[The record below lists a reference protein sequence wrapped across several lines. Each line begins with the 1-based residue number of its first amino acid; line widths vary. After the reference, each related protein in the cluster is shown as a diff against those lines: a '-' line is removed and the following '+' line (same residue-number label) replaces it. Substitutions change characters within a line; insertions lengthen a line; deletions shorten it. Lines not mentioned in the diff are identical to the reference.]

1 MFEIWSA
8 HLPALQTFLAICTQW
23 RVAIGMSGMVTVGLD
38 YASAEAGLRLSGDVP
53 PPSVWSDL
61 RLIESGALEALNEDR
76 K

>member
-1 MFEIWSA
+1 
-8 HLPALQTFLAICTQW
+8 
-23 RVAIGMSGMVTVGLD
+23 MVTVGLD